1 MLAEL
6 AAANAAFAVIKTALN
21 NGKELADVAHKVSDY
36 VNATEDLRQRGSKK
50 KSRGTDQSLIEEF
63 AALEALRKKEEELK
77 IMMIYY
83 GRPGLWGDWQRF
95 QAQARKARQAE
106 REARIRRRKQYIEY
120 TAAGLLVAAILAGAT
135 ALVKW
140 VMFLKGLG

>member
-1 MLAEL
+1 MLVEL

-36 VNATEDLRQRGSKK
+36 VNATEDLRQKASKK
-50 KSRGTDQSLIEEF
+50 KSGGTDQSLIEEF

-77 IMMIYY
+77 VMMIYY

-106 REARIRRRKQYIEY
+106 REARIRRRKQHIEY
-120 TAAGLLVAAILAGAT
+120 ALVGLLLVGIIAGAMV
-135 ALVKW
+135 LIRW
-140 VMFLKGLG
+140 VLFLRGLG

>member
-50 KSRGTDQSLIEEF
+50 KSGGTDHSLIEEF

-77 IMMIYY
+77 TMMIYY

-106 REARIRRRKQYIEY
+106 REARIRRRKQHIEY
-120 TAAGLLVAAILAGAT
+120 VVAGLLVAGILGGMT
-135 ALVKW
+135 ALIRW